1 MVAIEDS
8 LTGIRS
14 AIGSGAFVLGVS
26 NLIDISDVGLDRE
39 VGSLSEVTPAALG
52 TWVDERERRRP

>member
-26 NLIDISDVGLDRE
+26 NLLDISDAGLDRE
-39 VGSLSEVTPAALG
+39 ATSLSEVTPEALG
-52 TWVDERERRRP
+52 AWVHERERGRP

>member
-14 AIGSGAFVLGVS
+14 AIGSGAFVLRVS
-26 NLIDISDVGLDRE
+26 NLIDISDVGLT
-39 VGSLSEVTPAALG
+39 GG
-52 TWVDERERRRP
+52 RP